1 VRSGLNHGV
10 ISKDITGT
18 DRRTVR
24 AQTVLRLDASF
35 NTRYPVTYYVFA
47 LILALWQARIIT
59 NPTIQSSSFKHAEDD
74 CMVGLVIIRARHSAK
89 IRAKSLIRSE
99 KSYFNHCTPM
109 QWNGR
114 FWTEISPSG
123 FIDRFDTQQSKHAV
137 HSYLRTRTTAQTEYL
152 IVVLLMFRW
161 NFEYINS
168 LSLRDTHW
176 FKKQKYEISRTFAV
190 KTEKPSSVEF
200 TPADRLD

>member
-1 VRSGLNHGV
+1 MLLFWSLSRPYN
-10 ISKDITGT
+10 TGY
-18 DRRTVR
+18 RVK
-24 AQTVLRLDASF
+24 
-35 NTRYPVTYYVFA
+35 YYVFA

-137 HSYLRTRTTAQTEYL
+137 HSYLRIRTAAQTEYAL
-152 IVVLLMFRW
+152 VVLLIFSW
-161 NFEYINS
+161 NFEYVNS
-168 LSLRDTHW
+168 LSLRDTHR
-176 FKKQKYEISRTFAV
+176 FKKAKCWNTARFCS
-190 KTEKPSSVEF
+190 EKKIPSSVEF